1 MGFSF
6 ATVFAFKV
14 LWDLVLLQFFAFKL
28 LWDLV
33 LLQFLR
39 LNFYGV

>member
-6 ATVFAFKV
+6 VTVFAFKI
-14 LWDLVLLQFFAFKL
+14 LWGLVLLQFFAFKL

-33 LLQFLR
+33 LLQFLC